1 MGAKKFL
8 NYIFSGLLVYLT
20 VFHTARASFFDNY
33 INWGNPTSRY
43 CQGDECGVQ
52 QGIDLVWTWIND
64 VETERSL
71 SEYIQDVA
79 EFALTF
85 VSIIAV
91 LYIIYAGFRILIGN
105 GEEEQLKKSK
115 TTIIYVIIGLIVM
128 WLAWSIT
135 AFVLNIF
142 RA

>member
-1 MGAKKFL
+1 MDVKKYLKQSFSLLIIYTSFL
-8 NYIFSGLLVYLT
+8 SQS
-20 VFHTARASFFDNY
+20 HASWFQDF
-33 INWGNPTSRY
+33 IGWGNTRILPCRW
-43 CQGDECGVQ
+43 GDCWLQE
-52 QGIDLVWTWIND
+52 GIDLVWTGIND
-64 VETERSL
+64 VETERTL

-79 EFALTF
+79 AFALTF

-91 LYIIYAGFRILIGN
+91 LYIIYAGFRILIWN

-115 TTIIYVIIGLIVM
+115 TTIIYVIIGLVVM

-135 AFVLNIF
+135 AFVLGLF

>member
-1 MGAKKFL
+1 MGAKKL
-8 NYIFSGLLVYLT
+8 RIYIFSTLSAYLSYSPT
-20 VFHTARASFFDNY
+20 SYASFFDNF
-33 INWGNPTSRY
+33 INSGNTRSRY

-52 QGIDLVWTWIND
+52 QGIDLVGTWIND
-64 VETERSL
+64 VETERTL
-71 SEYIQDVA
+71 SEYVQDVA

-115 TTIIYVIIGLIVM
+115 TTIIYVIIGLVVM

-135 AFVLNIF
+135 TFILGLF

>member
-1 MGAKKFL
+1 MKTTHILK
-8 NYIFSGLLVYLT
+8 YIFWTLIAYITTLQTMSAG
-20 VFHTARASFFDNY
+20 FFDNF
-33 INWGNPTSRY
+33 INSGNTRSRY
-43 CQGDECGVQ
+43 CQDDECGVQ
-52 QGIDLVWTWIND
+52 QGIDLVGTWIND
-64 VETERSL
+64 VETERTL
-71 SEYIQDVA
+71 SEYVQDVA